1 MNIKK
6 IVCIIL
12 VIAFCIALCGC
23 NRQAFDTT
31 YNFNYAYIQLPN
43 GECIEGKVSSWTD
56 FEDGDQLQVKMDDGT
71 TYLTHSSNVVLVH
84 K

>member
-6 IVCIIL
+6 IICIVLI
-12 VIAFCIALCGC
+12 IAFCVALCGC
-23 NRQAFDTT
+23 NKQVFDTT
-31 YNFNYAYIQLPN
+31 NTFNYAYIQLPN
-43 GECIEGKVSSWTD
+43 GEHVEGRVSSWND

-71 TYLTHSSNVVLVH
+71 TYLTHASNVVLVH